1 MMTLGLSDAAL
12 SDSARS
18 EGARSEGAISE
29 GIVMRLEWMDG
40 TLPYG
45 LLALTLRVAD
55 RIENAEGV
63 LGRGMLAGEIDLMAV
78 VLCVD
83 KRDGSVGISSK
94 IGSSKRDRL
103 SKMSEPNAIEEVVET
118 EDGVLVN
125 PTRDRSAVMMG
136 VDSVVEVG
144 ARREGEGAVG
154 TVGDRDGVGDSEAVV
169 DTVPVSGVDG

>member
-63 LGRGMLAGEIDLMAV
+63 LGRGMLAGEICAIKVSTNPIPPRENLP
-78 VLCVD
+78 
-83 KRDGSVGISSK
+83 ISW
-94 IGSSKRDRL
+94 RL
-103 SKMSEPNAIEEVVET
+103 SYA
-118 EDGVLVN
+118 L
-125 PTRDRSAVMMG
+125 TRGMAPL
-136 VDSVVEVG
+136 EYL
-144 ARREGEGAVG
+144 
-154 TVGDRDGVGDSEAVV
+154 
-169 DTVPVSGVDG
+169 PK